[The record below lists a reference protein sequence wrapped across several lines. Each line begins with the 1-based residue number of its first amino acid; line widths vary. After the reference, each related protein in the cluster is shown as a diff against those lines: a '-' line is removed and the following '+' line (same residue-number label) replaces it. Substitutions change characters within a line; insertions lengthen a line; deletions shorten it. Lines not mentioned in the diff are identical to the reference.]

1 MGIHTE
7 VVTSQLHRFDHYL
20 FLDIVSDIED
30 ETIVG
35 VVWPSQLQLV
45 KVDWDQVSFH
55 LNFRKFIY

>member
-1 MGIHTE
+1 MGIYTE

-55 LNFRKFIY
+55 LNFCKFIY

>member
-1 MGIHTE
+1 M
-7 VVTSQLHRFDHYL
+7 TSQLHRFDHYL

-45 KVDWDQVSFH
+45 EVDWDQVSFH
-55 LNFRKFIY
+55 LNFCKSIY